1 MRLKNNSWV
10 FDGALNKGMCE
21 ELIKIGNA
29 EITKEATVD
38 GGKKPAKKTISSS
51 ADKEESTT
59 VPRH

>member
-38 GGKKPAKKTISSS
+38 GGKNLQRKHVFVK
-51 ADKEESTT
+51 
-59 VPRH
+59 